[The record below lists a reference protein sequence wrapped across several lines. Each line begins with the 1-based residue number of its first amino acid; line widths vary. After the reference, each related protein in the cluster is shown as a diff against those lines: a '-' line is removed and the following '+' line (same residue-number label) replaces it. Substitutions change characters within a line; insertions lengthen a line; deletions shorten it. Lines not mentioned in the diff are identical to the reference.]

1 MTGFT
6 LLQASLVEQLP
17 QPATVALA
25 VVCILAGMTV
35 PTRYGVERLEGFG
48 RFVVSKLPYRSP
60 PGVDEQ
66 EAMQQATDSSVSGS
80 DGEEPDA

>member
-1 MTGFT
+1 MTWFT

-48 RFVVSKLPYRSP
+48 RFVVAKLPYKSP
-60 PGVDEQ
+60 PGMEEQ
-66 EAMQQATDSSVSGS
+66 KAMQKATGRAAAER
-80 DGEEPDA
+80 DGEGSEP